1 MLWLLLISLVCE
13 HVLVARAAKSG
24 DKEGKTKLSLMEV
37 LYLLENK
44 ILIV

>member
-13 HVLVARAAKSG
+13 QGLMVRAAKSG

-37 LYLLENK
+37 FYLLENK
-44 ILIV
+44 ILII